1 MKYTGQQRAWVDSA
15 YRRGTGLCK
24 RAAGARLPAEPSF
37 REVAVSFVPPRARRG
52 ASYLLAALLVP
63 ALLVPAL
70 AARAPEPRPIL
81 PQSAVTIVVG
91 RVTDPAGRPV
101 AQVSV
106 AIAERSLA
114 GVTDAAGRYL
124 LRVTRQADIE
134 RAVLSFTRIGYERRD
149 LPLAIRGDTVR
160 LDVQLVP
167 SSARL
172 ESAVVAAPSS
182 AQDATVSGLPVRKSV
197 PQERKGTVG
206 VANAVAAP
214 PYLVPSRPD
223 LRPRP
228 LPAPFDSANTE
239 AYEHIEENAFRSPL
253 VAPLSTFSVDVDRA
267 SYANVRRYLTGGSLP
282 PRDAV
287 RIEELVNYFPYADPA
302 PDGRDPIRITT
313 EVSPAPWAPTHD
325 LVRIGLRARDV
336 DMRRAPPSNLVF
348 LIDVSGS
355 MQGPTR
361 LGLVKQSLALLVN
374 ELREQDRV
382 AIAVYAGSAGLVLP
396 STSGADKQRI
406 LAALEGLQAGG
417 STAGGAGIK
426 LAYDVARQN
435 FLRGGNNRVILC
447 TDGDFNVGQSS
458 DAELVRLI
466 EDKRREGSYLTI
478 LGFGMGNYKD
488 QKMEKLAGAGNG
500 NYAYIDDLLEASKM
514 LVKEMGG
521 TLLTVAK
528 DVKLQVEFDPTRV
541 QAYRLLGYEDRLL
554 REEDFANDAKDAGDV
569 GAGHAVTALYEIVR
583 TEERLDVPLPGVTPL
598 RYQQRPAVRGRGDE
612 LLHVALRYKAPDGDR
627 SMLITHVV
635 RAPRDGRAEGDRM
648 RVGAPSES
656 MRFASAVAGFGMLL
670 RNSPNAGSLS
680 WSQVES
686 LARGARGDDPDGY
699 RTDFIHLVDIASGLS
714 RRIATVPDD
723 PRTFDR

>member
-1 MKYTGQQRAWVDSA
+1 MHIINPPV
-15 YRRGTGLCK
+15 RR
-24 RAAGARLPAEPSF
+24 R
-37 REVAVSFVPPRARRG
+37 
-52 ASYLLAALLVP
+52 AALLLVG
-63 ALLVPAL
+63 LLVPSL
-70 AARAPEPRPIL
+70 AARAPEQPNR
-81 PQSAVTIVVG
+81 AGVTVVVG
-91 RVTDPAGRPV
+91 RVTDPAGRPI

-106 AIAERSLA
+106 AIAERSLGA
-114 GVTDAAGRYL
+114 TTDGDGRYSIH
-124 LRVTRQADIE
+124 VPRQAEIE
-134 RAVLSFTRIGYERRD
+134 RVVVTFRRIGYDRRD
-149 LPLAIRGDTVR
+149 LPLAVRGDTVR
-160 LDVQLVP
+160 LDAQLAPAATTLNEVVTTGVP
-167 SSARL
+167 GAQPASITDGAIRANGREQSADVRL
-172 ESAVVAAPSS
+172 RVKSA
-182 AQDATVSGLPVRKSV
+182 PVTTS
-197 PQERKGTVG
+197 VG
-206 VANAVAAP
+206 VAGGVALRRDEGRYP
-214 PYLVPSRPD
+214 RYPRPIRPD
-223 LRPRP
+223 
-228 LPAPFDSANTE
+228 SGNTE
-239 AYEHIEENAFRSPL
+239 AYEHIDENAFRSPL

-267 SYANVRRYLTGGSLP
+267 SYANVRRFLTGGNLP

-313 EVSPAPWAPTHD
+313 EVAPAPWNPSHD

-355 MQGPTR
+355 MQGPNR

-382 AIAVYAGSAGLVLP
+382 AIVVYAGSAGLVLP
-396 STSGADKQRI
+396 STSGGDKQRI
-406 LAALEGLQAGG
+406 LGALEALQAGG
-417 STAGGAGIK
+417 STAGGAGIR

-458 DAELVRLI
+458 DAALVQLI
-466 EDKRREGSYLTI
+466 EEKRREGSFLTI

-554 REEDFANDAKDAGDV
+554 RDEDFANDVKDAGDV

-583 TEERLDVPLPGVTPL
+583 AEERLDVTLPGVAPL
-598 RYQQRPAVRGRGDE
+598 RYQRPPVVRGRGDE
-612 LLHVALRYKAPDGDR
+612 LLHVALRYKQPDGERSVLLTQPVRWSRPDR
-627 SMLITHVV
+627 S
-635 RAPRDGRAEGDRM
+635 R
-648 RVGAPSES
+648 PSES

-680 WSQVES
+680 WPQVIA
-686 LARGARGDDPDGY
+686 LARGARGDDPEGY
-699 RTDFIHLVDIASGLS
+699 RTDFLRLAEIAATLD
-714 RRIATVPDD
+714 RRIAVTPE
-723 PRTFDR
+723 PHWER